1 MNVKN
6 IVQSW
11 TLDKMKNL
19 DWLLFWGPCQACD
32 SVPFDFYLP
41 TGLQS
46 SLFLWALTGPRSLP
60 AACVGAPRGTHIR
73 GLVTILPARPS
84 PPLPSVEGLRTGE
97 EDVCA
102 PPRPPAQAVRGPGT
116 LRTLSLPCWLMLS
129 SAYPRL
135 LIFLLA
141 ILIPVSASSSPV
153 FLMMHS
159 AQKLNNQDDIIQ
171 P

>member
-1 MNVKN
+1 M
-6 IVQSW
+6 
-11 TLDKMKNL
+11 
-19 DWLLFWGPCQACD
+19 
-32 SVPFDFYLP
+32 LP

-116 LRTLSLPCWLMLS
+116 LRTLSLPCWLMWVLRAGRAGGLGVCEHVGAGGQRS
-129 SAYPRL
+129 EERGMGRTEQVGADGAGPTGR
-135 LIFLLA
+135 A
-141 ILIPVSASSSPV
+141 GVPGC
-153 FLMMHS
+153 
-159 AQKLNNQDDIIQ
+159 AQVGQ
-171 P
+171 